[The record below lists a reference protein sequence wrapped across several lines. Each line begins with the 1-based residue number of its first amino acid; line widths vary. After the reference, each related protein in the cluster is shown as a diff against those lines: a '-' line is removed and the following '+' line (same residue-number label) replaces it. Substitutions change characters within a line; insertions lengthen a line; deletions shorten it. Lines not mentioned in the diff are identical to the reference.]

1 MAKSTALMRDLV
13 NEVLDLVNSDQAFT
27 DIHIEQDAPIRIK
40 TPREWR
46 TIGSEPVLFE
56 EMHELLNSI
65 DYEWESKIRVSAID
79 HPVVLTKSR
88 LRCNVYRTQGGR
100 NVVIAIRRLPLQP
113 LPLEKTGLPLYI
125 KSMAEATKGLVL
137 VSGSTGSGK
146 TTSVAALLDY
156 LNATRSSHI
165 VTIEQPIEYVLQPK
179 KSIISQ
185 KEVGTDVAS
194 FSAGLREALRQRP
207 DVIVVGEVRD
217 AETADTVLHAG
228 ESGHLVFATLHTSSA
243 IGAINKMLSFFPL
256 EQRAQRAMALA
267 DSLVGVACQSLV
279 PTEQGDA
286 FVMASEL
293 IFNNNQQVAQFI
305 ANPEKMALLPE
316 FMRRKE
322 DHMSRCLNDDLAAL
336 VASRTISAKDAMRA
350 AYNRIELQDLLARVR

>member
-1 MAKSTALMRDLV
+1 MAKGNALMRDLV
-13 NEVLDLVNSDQAFT
+13 NEVLDLVNSDHVFT

-65 DYEWESKIRVSAID
+65 DYEWESKIRVGAID

-100 NVVIAIRRLPLQP
+100 SVVIAIRRLPLQP
-113 LPLEKTGLPLYI
+113 LPLERTGLPMYI
-125 KSMAEATKGLVL
+125 KSMAEAAKGLVL
-137 VSGSTGSGK
+137 VTGSTGSGK
-146 TTSVAALLDY
+146 TTSTAALLDY
-156 LNATRSSHI
+156 LNGARSAHI

-179 KSIISQ
+179 SSIVSQ

-207 DVIVVGEVRD
+207 DVIMVGEVRD

-243 IGAINKMLSFFPL
+243 VGAINKMLSFFPM
-256 EQRAQRAMALA
+256 EQRAQRAQALA
-267 DSLVGVACQSLV
+267 DALVGVACQTLVPGENGDSLV
-279 PTEQGDA
+279 L
-286 FVMASEL
+286 ASEL
-293 IFNNNQQVAQFI
+293 VFNNNRQASQFI
-305 ANPEKMALLPE
+305 ANPEKLPLLTE

-322 DHMSRCLNDDLAAL
+322 DNMSRLLNDDLVAL
-336 VASRTISAKDAMRA
+336 VAKRAISAKDAMRA
-350 AYNRIELQDLLARVR
+350 AYDRIELQDMLARVR